1 MENYTV
7 AMKTF
12 CLRIGKADD
21 PVAFI
26 KNQLSRGAITKEQ
39 LLRIFADD
47 HNLVDYMHVGQ
58 CVDDGLFTVDELA
71 ATGIDE
77 TFVSM
82 LWDRQQDV
90 LPDVGRIKMED
101 IPVGTREVYFW
112 GIPTSGKTCA
122 IGTVIRAARMTTV
135 TECMRVE
142 RCQGKLY
149 YQKLKQIFD
158 RKDTDYIILPG
169 RTPVDTNFAIK
180 TILVDHQQ
188 KEHPVTIVDMA
199 GELFCSLVW
208 RENGS
213 ENLVT
218 DKHLTAQKE
227 FEEILCNNRD
237 SNPKTHFFILEYSK
251 NERRDDQDEFSQDT
265 YLEEGLQYLID
276 NGVLE
281 KSTDEAYVIITKTDL
296 AWNDVPEGMDVN
308 LYLVDFL
315 NKRYPNFFALLKRQC
330 EDKGICG
337 GQLPKPIPFDIGEV
351 CFQHLCRVN
360 VERANRIVEILIAP
374 HEGRK
379 AWWNIF

>member
-1 MENYTV
+1 
-7 AMKTF
+7 MKTW
-12 CLRIGKADD
+12 
-21 PVAFI
+21 
-26 KNQLSRGAITKEQ
+26 S
-39 LLRIFADD
+39 
-47 HNLVDYMHVGQ
+47 
-58 CVDDGLFTVDELA
+58 
-71 ATGIDE
+71 
-77 TFVSM
+77 
-82 LWDRQQDV
+82 
-90 LPDVGRIKMED
+90 
-101 IPVGTREVYFW
+101 
-112 GIPTSGKTCA
+112 PT
-122 IGTVIRAARMTTV
+122 
-135 TECMRVE
+135 
-142 RCQGKLY
+142 
-149 YQKLKQIFD
+149 
-158 RKDTDYIILPG
+158 
-169 RTPVDTNFAIK
+169 
-180 TILVDHQQ
+180 
-188 KEHPVTIVDMA
+188 
-199 GELFCSLVW
+199 
-208 RENGS
+208 
-213 ENLVT
+213 
-218 DKHLTAQKE
+218 
-227 FEEILCNNRD
+227 RD

-308 LYLVDFL
+308 LYLIDFL

>member
-1 MENYTV
+1 
-7 AMKTF
+7 MKTF
-12 CLRIGKADD
+12 CQRIGKADD

-237 SNPKTHFFILEYSK
+237 SNPKTHFFILEYKVVASY
-251 NERRDDQDEFSQDT
+251 D
-265 YLEEGLQYLID
+265 
-276 NGVLE
+276 
-281 KSTDEAYVIITKTDL
+281 
-296 AWNDVPEGMDVN
+296 
-308 LYLVDFL
+308 DFL
-315 NKRYPNFFALLKRQC
+315 TIYRAC
-330 EDKGICG
+330 DS
-337 GQLPKPIPFDIGEV
+337 V
-351 CFQHLCRVN
+351 SHN
-360 VERANRIVEILIAP
+360 VLNL
-374 HEGRK
+374 
-379 AWWNIF
+379 